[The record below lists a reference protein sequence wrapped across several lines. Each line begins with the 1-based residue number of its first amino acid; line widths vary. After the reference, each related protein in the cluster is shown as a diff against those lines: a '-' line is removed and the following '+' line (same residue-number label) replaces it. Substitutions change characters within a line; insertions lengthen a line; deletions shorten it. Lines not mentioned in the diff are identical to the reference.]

1 MNEER
6 LELIIPTSEYKEQVM
21 KYRKI
26 FLENEESFDGC
37 AGLEECNTYEE
48 WLNFENRLSKKYGE
62 NYVPSDVYLGIRK
75 SDNKLIGI
83 IDIRKRLTDFL
94 YNYGGNIGYSVI
106 PDERRKGYATE
117 MLKQILPKC
126 KSMNIN
132 RVLLT
137 CDKEN
142 IGSAKTIIANG
153 GVLENEVIDKVGL
166 SKSGTI
172 QRYWISL
179 KKRYADRFVGNRE

>member
-1 MNEER
+1 MNEE
-6 LELIIPTSEYKEQVM
+6 IIKLVTPTNEYGEQVM
-21 KYRKI
+21 NYKKV
-26 FLENEESFDGC
+26 FLENGESFDGC
-37 AGLEECNTYEE
+37 AGLEDCDTYEE
-48 WLNFENRLSKKYGE
+48 WIDFDNRLSKKYGE
-62 NYVPSDVYLGIRK
+62 SYVPSDVYLGIRT
-75 SDNKLIGI
+75 SDNKLVGI
-83 IDIRKRLTDFL
+83 IDLRKNLNDFL

-126 KSMNIN
+126 KDLNIN

-142 IGSAKTIIANG
+142 IGSSKTIIKNG
-153 GVLENEVIDKVGL
+153 GKLENEIIDVINL

-179 KKRYADRFVGNRE
+179 